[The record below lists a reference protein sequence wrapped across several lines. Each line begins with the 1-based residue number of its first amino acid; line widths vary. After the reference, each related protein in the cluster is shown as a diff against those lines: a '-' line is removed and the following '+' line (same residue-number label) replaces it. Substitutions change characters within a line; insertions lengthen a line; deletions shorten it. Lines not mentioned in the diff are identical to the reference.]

1 MTTQEP
7 VLMTSLADRLNA
19 PELLIAPGVYDA
31 FTAALATEAGFEA
44 LYVSGAS
51 LAYTRLG
58 SPDIGLFGLEEM
70 ATVVQQLADRVDT
83 PLIVDAD
90 TGFGN
95 AINVQRT
102 VRVLESRGAHM
113 IQIEDQAM
121 PKRCGHLRG
130 KMLVSPKEMAG
141 KIRAAVDARRGNTL
155 IMARTD
161 AIAVEGFESALE
173 RAELC
178 LEAGADVLFIE
189 APENREQMAALTSRF
204 AGRAPLLANMVEGGR
219 TPVLPEAEL
228 TALGYSV
235 AIYPGGTIR
244 AAAHQLTQYF
254 ADLKARGDTLAF
266 ADRMLDFSEL
276 QTVLGTE
283 RILQA
288 GAQYDPEAQ

>member
-1 MTTQEP
+1 
-7 VLMTSLADRLNA
+7 MTSLADRLNA